1 MNTTNRDLYAQ
12 TVPLLRANPT
22 MGKKKLALQLGIK
35 TPTARRLL
43 ERYRGET
50 QGPGT
55 HPDYLRVQQVKNR
68 HPDAPPQILSALD
81 YVQMWRQLDAR
92 TRSNLQSCLLNV
104 LRPLQSSLAVACLEP
119 HLRPAFDPALVAQGK
134 VCVVSC
140 NALTQPELSRF
151 LQRLARRM
159 FFDAAQ
165 ARGLGKHC
173 LCGLIA
179 DEFPLLVE
187 PEDADQLATLRSKR
201 CFVLAATQGLG
212 SLEDRLGSRLCRA
225 VLANFNTL
233 VFLRTREPEANEF
246 ATVSLGMRKPR
257 PAPPRAD
264 QWVDSV
270 VKQLARPSESRM
282 GPVCPPGGLGRLPA
296 HQGYVVKS
304 DGTVTQETV
313 WFAPWFELQTR
324 TPKPTTPIAEAG
336 DQVAAQ
342 RLEVLME
349 RSGFPPLHS
358 PAVIAAAWKL
368 KRRSQRRALK
378 LATDFFRAK
387 AYLVPQG
394 LETLPTPWLLA
405 LPGILWSLRASYWIG
420 LPWRIQR
427 VACVNGRLLLQFAQ
441 EAQPP
446 DDRPSAWNELRV
458 AVNARLYPSRWRPLK
473 RPHRLRLAHRHPRLR
488 AELLAGN
495 AADLSGLR
503 VT

>member
-1 MNTTNRDLYAQ
+1 
-12 TVPLLRANPT
+12 
-22 MGKKKLALQLGIK
+22 
-35 TPTARRLL
+35 
-43 ERYRGET
+43 
-50 QGPGT
+50 
-55 HPDYLRVQQVKNR
+55 
-68 HPDAPPQILSALD
+68 
-81 YVQMWRQLDAR
+81 
-92 TRSNLQSCLLNV
+92 
-104 LRPLQSSLAVACLEP
+104 
-119 HLRPAFDPALVAQGK
+119 
-134 VCVVSC
+134 
-140 NALTQPELSRF
+140 
-151 LQRLARRM
+151 
-159 FFDAAQ
+159 
-165 ARGLGKHC
+165 
-173 LCGLIA
+173 
-179 DEFPLLVE
+179 
-187 PEDADQLATLRSKR
+187 
-201 CFVLAATQGLG
+201 
-212 SLEDRLGSRLCRA
+212 
-225 VLANFNTL
+225 
-233 VFLRTREPEANEF
+233 
-246 ATVSLGMRKPR
+246 
-257 PAPPRAD
+257 
-264 QWVDSV
+264 
-270 VKQLARPSESRM
+270 M

-304 DGTVTQETV
+304 DGIVTQAPV

-324 TPKPTTPIAEAG
+324 TPKPATPIAEAG

-405 LPGILWSLRASYWIG
+405 LPGILWSLRASYWMG
-420 LPWRIQR
+420 LPWRIER

-488 AELLAGN
+488 AALLAGN
-495 AADLSGLR
+495 VTDVNGLR